1 MTHVKFEK
9 ILSPENLNPVH
20 RRQYI
25 SSSELKVSFG
35 MNDFIISSLVLSL
48 SVSSLQRDYNKNK
61 LNTLASQLSQH
72 QYYFLSLTC
81 FFLVFNRWTVFLLI
95 FQNGN
100 RQNSSPSHLPH
111 LIVFVLL
118 D

>member
-1 MTHVKFEK
+1 MTHFKFEE

-20 RRQYI
+20 RKQYI
-25 SSSELKVSFG
+25 NSSDLKVPFG
-35 MNDFIISSLVLSL
+35 INDFIISSLVIGI

-61 LNTLASQLSQH
+61 LDTVASQLSP
-72 QYYFLSLTC
+72 LPVIDTLI
-81 FFLVFNRWTVFLLI
+81 LVFNQWTVFLLI

-100 RQNSSPSHLPH
+100 HQNSRPFHLPH